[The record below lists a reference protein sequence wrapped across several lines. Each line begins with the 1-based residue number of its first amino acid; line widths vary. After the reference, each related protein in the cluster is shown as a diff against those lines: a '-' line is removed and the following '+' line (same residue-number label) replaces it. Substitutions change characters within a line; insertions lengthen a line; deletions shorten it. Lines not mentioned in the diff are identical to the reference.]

1 MVMKQ
6 VCAASS
12 QMKWHSGSRLAHR
25 GRFNGGGR
33 QGRGIHPSP
42 NVGPRGGCRRPVA
55 FSNNRHGIPLLQHSP
70 VHHPLAC
77 LYTERVSRPCL
88 VGCKAAR
95 DLLVQALT
103 QTAGNLWPPARNLRG
118 SELVLDRGIRMAAHY
133 GCWGTRI
140 WIVGCP
146 YWGSFDMLKCHLPCS
161 TDTDIYLASGLRR
174 AESRTAGGNDTGLGN
189 RAVMTR
195 ETVVAATGY
204 YTEDGPER
212 IGPE

>member
-1 MVMKQ
+1 MEGGKAGEFIYLQ
-6 VCAASS
+6 VS
-12 QMKWHSGSRLAHR
+12 AH
-25 GRFNGGGR
+25 GAVVVDLW
-33 QGRGIHPSP
+33 PSP
-42 NVGPRGGCRRPVA
+42 IIDTASP
-55 FSNNRHGIPLLQHSP
+55 FSNTPKYTTHWP
-70 VHHPLAC
+70 VSTQ
-77 LYTERVSRPCL
+77 YRVSRPCL

-146 YWGSFDMLKCHLPCS
+146 YWGSFDMLKCRLPCS